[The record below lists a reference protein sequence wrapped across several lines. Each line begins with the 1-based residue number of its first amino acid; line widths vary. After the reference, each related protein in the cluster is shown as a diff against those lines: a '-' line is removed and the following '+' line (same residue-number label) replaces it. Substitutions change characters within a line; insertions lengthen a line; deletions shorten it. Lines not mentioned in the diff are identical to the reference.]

1 MMTFKRIDRTLARA
15 FVARTVFLYAL
26 WWILSHDAV
35 QAPLAG
41 AVFAC
46 LAAATSLAYSDGPTR
61 WRPARLPR
69 LLWYFARQS
78 LLGGWDVARRAFAP
92 SLPLA
97 PDILRLEL
105 RLPTGAPT
113 VVFAWLVSLTP
124 GTASAALEERLL
136 VVHALDTRMAVE
148 AQLRDLERHVAALF
162 AA

>member
-1 MMTFKRIDRTLARA
+1 MTFKRIDRTLGRT

-26 WWILSHDAV
+26 WWILSHDTV

-46 LAAATSLAYSDGPTR
+46 LAAAASLACSDGRTR

-69 LLWYFARQS
+69 LLAYFGRQS
-78 LLGGWDVARRAFAP
+78 LVGGWDVARRAFAP

-97 PDILRLEL
+97 PDILRLEI
-105 RLPTGAPT
+105 RVATGAPT

-124 GTASAALEERLL
+124 GTASAAIEDRVL
-136 VVHALDTRMAVE
+136 VVHALDTRMPVE
-148 AQLRDLERHVAALF
+148 AQLRELERHVAALF
-162 AA
+162 DA